1 MRGHLWIIFIM
12 YTYSLYNW
20 YWLISECFYICIY
33 VFDYASYIEMFK
45 IVMRTNFL
53 LNKLEVF
60 SKEKKLL
67 SAI

>member
-20 YWLISECFYICIY
+20 YWLISDCFYICIY

-45 IVMRTNFL
+45 IVM
-53 LNKLEVF
+53 
-60 SKEKKLL
+60 
-67 SAI
+67 